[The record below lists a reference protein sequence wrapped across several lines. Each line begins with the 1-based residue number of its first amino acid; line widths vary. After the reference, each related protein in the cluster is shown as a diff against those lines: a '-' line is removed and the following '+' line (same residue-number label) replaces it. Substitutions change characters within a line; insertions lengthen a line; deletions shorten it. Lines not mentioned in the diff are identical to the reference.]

1 MGGAFENVTLPT
13 HTKGAIGRRYML
25 SMFRYEPQAASAF
38 TPFGAASSYFQAGS
52 AVSHWYVAGGEQ
64 GGYYQAGADY

>member
-1 MGGAFENVTLPT
+1 MGGTFENVTLPT

-38 TPFGAASSYFQAGS
+38 TPFAEASGCYQAGAAVGG
-52 AVSHWYVAGGEQ
+52 WYLAGGEKA
-64 GGYYQAGADY
+64 GHYQAGADY